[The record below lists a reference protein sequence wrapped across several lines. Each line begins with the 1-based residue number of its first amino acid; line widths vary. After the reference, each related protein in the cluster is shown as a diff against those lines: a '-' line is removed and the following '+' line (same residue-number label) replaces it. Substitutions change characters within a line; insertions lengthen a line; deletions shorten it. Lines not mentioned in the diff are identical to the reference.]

1 MQNGGFGIFGL
12 FTSLV
17 RSLGGSRGFELAVVA
32 LIASFVIV
40 EGLHHVELSDRADFL
55 ERAKQVIVR
64 VIRDE
69 PRERTIVRGEETDPI
84 VTGSTPED

>member
-1 MQNGGFGIFGL
+1 MQNGGFGIFGF
-12 FTSLV
+12 FTNLV
-17 RSLGGSRGFELAVVA
+17 RSLVGSRGLELAVVA
-32 LIASFVIV
+32 LIASIAVV

-69 PRERTIVRGEETDPI
+69 PRERTLARDQEADPVI
-84 VTGSTPED
+84 TGSTPEK